1 MEWILYYSYLKFRK
15 DNMESIPRRL
25 VQLPAL
31 VIVLLCL
38 LCISTIA
45 GLIVS
50 LIATIKIFAW
60 IPIGIESICCIILY
74 FYTENYQ
81 IRMSDVKLEE
91 YRAYCEEVYKWLE
104 SCCISSKEEIQDIKN
119 RLLSYIVRTETD
131 RKYKKESVDKWLQV
145 LVIPVILAVLSV
157 LINQQAGIEYALS
170 YAFSIIF
177 VFLLIYGAIW
187 GVRRVKYFFSER
199 KLDQI
204 QYFADDLQGVLD
216 TQFKVGREEIKHG

>member
-25 VQLPAL
+25 ARLPAL
-31 VIVLLCL
+31 VIVLFCL
-38 LCISTIA
+38 LCISMIA

-50 LIATIKIFAW
+50 LIATNKIFAW
-60 IPIGIESICCIILY
+60 IPIGIEFLCCIIIY

-81 IRMSDVKLEE
+81 MRMSDVKLGD
-91 YRAYCEEVYKWLE
+91 YQVYCGEVYKWLE
-104 SCCISSKEEIQDIKN
+104 SCSFSSKEEIQEIRN
-119 RLLSYIVRTETD
+119 RLQSYIVKTEAD

-157 LINQQAGIEYALS
+157 LINQQAGFEYALS